1 MNALMDLSRKRMATR
16 SEDGLFR
23 SNVEMTEKTLPSETR
38 ISREKRGKDK
48 ISMVRTLY
56 PST

>member
-1 MNALMDLSRKRMATR
+1 MNALMDLSRKRMVKH

-38 ISREKRGKDK
+38 ISREKR
-48 ISMVRTLY
+48 
-56 PST
+56 